1 MAIRNMRS
9 LTPKRTYVILSLCY
23 LAFVIYG
30 SLIPFQFRSLPIA
43 EAIDRFYRI
52 PYLHLGIQSRAD
64 FVANILLYI
73 PLSFFLT
80 GALCKKT
87 YSLTIKYKATLL
99 VLLLCSF
106 IAGAIE
112 FIQVFFP
119 PRTVSLNDVI
129 AEILGTI
136 IGISFWYTIGGR
148 LTRLWNAISTGGRE
162 GLYAALVMYALF
174 YLALCLFPFDFILS
188 RSELSWKLSTNS
200 YHAFVAKETCQS
212 LIRCAVTFIV
222 EIIAMVPFG
231 ILTGLR
237 SRGRQNHILFAALV
251 YGGVL
256 GIVIETSQFFI
267 ASGISQG
274 ASVLTRIMGLGLGL
288 WLFQSILKN
297 WFSTLRPL
305 LRTGIIIAALPYFL
319 LVITLKGWFSHDW
332 VGLEEALSKIDK
344 NMFIPF
350 YYHYFGTEMNAVV
363 NLLSNAAAF
372 VPIGVGYWAWHFS
385 RRTFSCSA
393 LIASFYGVVAAVFI
407 ETGRLFPAGKYP
419 DFTNVLI
426 AGVSAGAGYII
437 SEWVTRSFSEIQI
450 MSTDSTL
457 AEL

>member
-1 MAIRNMRS
+1 MLDRLSVRRAY
-9 LTPKRTYVILSLCY
+9 TILSLCY

-30 SLIPFQFRSLPIA
+30 SLIPFQFRPLPIE
-43 EAIDRFYRI
+43 EAIDSFRHI
-52 PYLHLGIQSRAD
+52 PYLYLGIQSRAD
-64 FVANILLYI
+64 FIANILLYI

-80 GALCKKT
+80 GIWCGKACPWP
-87 YSLTIKYKATLL
+87 IKSVWTLF
-99 VLLLCSF
+99 VLLLCSLV
-106 IAGAIE
+106 AGAIE

-129 AEILGTI
+129 AEILGTTL
-136 IGISFWYTIGGR
+136 GIAFWYSIGGR
-148 LTRLWNAISTGGRE
+148 LTRLWSAISAGGRQ
-162 GLYAALVMYALF
+162 GLHAALVMYALF
-174 YLALCLFPFDFILS
+174 YLALCLFPFDFLVS
-188 RSELSWKLSTNS
+188 RSEILWKLSTHS
-200 YHAFVAKETCQS
+200 YHAFVAEETCQS
-212 LIRCAVTFIV
+212 LIRCAATFIV

-231 ILTGLR
+231 ILIGLR
-237 SRGRQNHILFAALV
+237 SRGRQNQILFTALV
-251 YGGVL
+251 YGGIL

-274 ASVLTRIMGLGLGL
+274 ASVLTRIVGLGLGL
-288 WLFQSILKN
+288 WLFQSILKDR
-297 WFSTLRPL
+297 FSTLRPF
-305 LRTGIIIAALPYFL
+305 LRTGILLGAIPYFL
-319 LVITLKGWFSHDW
+319 LVMTLKGWFSHDW
-332 VGLEEALSKIDK
+332 VGFEEALIKINK

-350 YYHYFGTEMNAVV
+350 YYHYFGTEMNAVI

-393 LIASFYGVVAAVFI
+393 FMASFYGGAVALLI

-437 SEWVTRSFSEIQI
+437 SAWAYRAFSELQI
-450 MSTDSTL
+450 MST
-457 AEL
+457 ELHEE

>member
-1 MAIRNMRS
+1 MPDS
-9 LTPKRTYVILSLCY
+9 LNPKRTYITLSLCY

-30 SLIPFQFRSLPIA
+30 SLIPFQSHSLPIE
-43 EAIDRFYRI
+43 EAIDRFRHI

-73 PLSFFLT
+73 PLSFFMI
-80 GALCKKT
+80 GVWCR
-87 YSLTIKYKATLL
+87 KACPWPVKSAGVLF
-99 VLLLCSF
+99 VLLLCSLL
-106 IAGAIE
+106 AGLIE

-148 LTRLWNAISTGGRE
+148 LTRLWSAISTGGRE
-162 GLYAALVMYALF
+162 GLHAALVIYALF
-174 YLALCLFPFDFILS
+174 YLALCLFPFDFLVS
-188 RSELSWKLSTNS
+188 MSEISWKLSTHS
-200 YHAFVAKETCQS
+200 YHAFVAEETCQS
-212 LIRCAVTFIV
+212 PIRCAVTFIV

-274 ASVLTRIMGLGLGL
+274 ASVFTRIMGLGLGL
-288 WLFQSILKN
+288 WLFQSILKDR
-297 WFSTLRPL
+297 FSTLRPFLRPGIL
-305 LRTGIIIAALPYFL
+305 LGAIPYFL
-319 LVITLKGWFSHDW
+319 LVMTLKGWFSHDW

-372 VPIGVGYWAWHFS
+372 VPIGVAYWAWHFS
-385 RRTFSCSA
+385 RRTFSSCA
-393 LIASFYGVVAAVFI
+393 FMASFYGVVAAVFI

-426 AGVSAGAGYII
+426 AGVSAGAGYRILT
-437 SEWVTRSFSEIQI
+437 WAYRAFSELQPT
-450 MSTDSTL
+450 SSDL
-457 AEL
+457 HER